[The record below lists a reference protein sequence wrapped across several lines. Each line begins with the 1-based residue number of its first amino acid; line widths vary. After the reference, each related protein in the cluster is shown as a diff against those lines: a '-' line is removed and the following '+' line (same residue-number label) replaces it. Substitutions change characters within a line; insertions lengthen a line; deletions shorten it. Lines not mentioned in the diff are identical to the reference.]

1 MLFFFSASQSRMSRS
16 VSAEYDKF
24 ERGNLLIKY
33 LSSARMTQGECHY
46 EDLLDVIPRFQRFV
60 KPARKSIYVIAGRQE
75 RGPLTEPIKRILNS
89 HNVKVTRNLFR
100 VWGIFSP
107 NPRILSRKNNEPTPF
122 ILFLAMTVITNT
134 SDRKNVSL
142 VHV

>member
-1 MLFFFSASQSRMSRS
+1 MSRS

-89 HNVKVTRNLFR
+89 HNVKVAQQPFQSL
-100 VWGIFSP
+100 GHIFAKP
-107 NPRILSRKNNEPTPF
+107 KDPVTK
-122 ILFLAMTVITNT
+122 
-134 SDRKNVSL
+134 
-142 VHV
+142 

>member
-1 MLFFFSASQSRMSRS
+1 MSRS

-24 ERGNLLIKY
+24 ERGNLFIKY

-75 RGPLTEPIKRILNS
+75 RGPLKGN
-89 HNVKVTRNLFR
+89 
-100 VWGIFSP
+100 
-107 NPRILSRKNNEPTPF
+107 
-122 ILFLAMTVITNT
+122 
-134 SDRKNVSL
+134 
-142 VHV
+142 